1 MGGGSSPRPP
11 AVTAAVP
18 SAADEEAASERARL
32 YSLLRG
38 RRGSRGL
45 AYGPPKRM
53 SLLAAPAVAPLATV
67 AAVPSILAPLWGNEG
82 GMGAGQAGDT
92 AGMGGGFGG
101 GLGGGFGDTSD
112 RGDS

>member
-53 SLLAAPAVAPLATV
+53 SLLAAPTVATLAPLAQV
-67 AAVPSILAPLWGNEG
+67 ATIPALFDIGGGSGG
-82 GMGAGQAGDT
+82 TDSGMGDGRGETGGQGESGN
-92 AGMGGGFGG
+92 AGMW
-101 GLGGGFGDTSD
+101 
-112 RGDS
+112 

>member
-1 MGGGSSPRPP
+1 MGGGSAPRPP

-67 AAVPSILAPLWGNEG
+67 AAVPSILAPLFESGG
-82 GMGAGQAGDT
+82 GMGGGESGDT
-92 AGMGGGFGG
+92 GGFDSGGFGG
-101 GLGGGFGDTSD
+101 GYGGSSD
-112 RGDS
+112 PGDSW